1 MSAFD
6 GTTVFTRG
14 AENTAFAQYFVGQI
28 YLNMLTTE
36 GVYRQRFGCRGGN
49 QR

>member
-6 GTTVFTRG
+6 GTTVFARG
-14 AENTAFAQYFVGQI
+14 TENTAFAQYFVGQS

-36 GVYRQRFGCRGGN
+36 GVPSAT
-49 QR
+49 